1 MPGFIERLETTIGK
15 ELAGIAG
22 FAHETFQTRVGEHGH
37 TGMAII
43 ETIAEVCRNH
53 PNIVGIGAGILVERL
68 LVAEKHAHDA
78 HLAVLAEHAERQ
90 AGLRPA
96 KRKKAPPPPVTRAA
110 FRLQKGRRLRPG
122 RLAFEV
128 MGALIVVK
136 IANSTTRLF
145 HHKHHGE
152 VWFAPVARIHV
163 ISASIATYN
172 LIAAI
177 NDPKVSAWRNGAIL
191 FFGTDAVKPLL
202 NWYATHP
209 VSLHHPA
216 PAAGALAP
224 LAEPE
229 PEAAP
234 PEVEAETVGWPAPAS
249 PNRPFMISVPHDD
262 EAVADVAPM
271 RLS

>member
-1 MPGFIERLETTIGK
+1 MAGFLERLETAIGK

-22 FAHETFQTRVGEHGH
+22 FAHDTFQSRMGEHGH
-37 TGMAII
+37 TGMALI

-78 HLAVLAEHAERQ
+78 HMAALAEHADRQ

-96 KRKKAPPPPVTRAA
+96 KRKKAPPPPTTRAA

-128 MGALIVVK
+128 MGGLIALK
-136 IANSTTRLF
+136 IANSATRLF

-163 ISASIATYN
+163 ISAGIATYN
-172 LIAAI
+172 LISAI

-216 PAAGALAP
+216 PAAGAP
-224 LAEPE
+224 
-229 PEAAP
+229 AAA
-234 PEVEAETVGWPAPAS
+234 PEVEAETVAWPAPAS
-249 PNRPFMISVPHDD
+249 PDRPYMISVPHDD
-262 EAVADVAPM
+262 EATADVAPM
-271 RLS
+271 RLP

>member
-1 MPGFIERLETTIGK
+1 MPGFIERLETAIGK

-22 FAHETFQTRVGEHGH
+22 FAHDTFQNRMGEHGH

-78 HLAVLAEHAERQ
+78 HLAALAEHAERQ
-90 AGLRPA
+90 EGRRPA
-96 KRKKAPPPPVTRAA
+96 RRRKPTPPPTRAA
-110 FRLQKGRRLRPG
+110 LRLKMGRRLRPG

-128 MGALIVVK
+128 MGALIVLK

-152 VWFAPVARIHV
+152 VWFAPVAKIHV
-163 ISASIATYN
+163 ISAAIATYN

-209 VSLHHPA
+209 VSLHAPGA
-216 PAAGALAP
+216 SPAATDADRPAADAPVAATALP
-224 LAEPE
+224 TSM
-229 PEAAP
+229 
-234 PEVEAETVGWPAPAS
+234 V
-249 PNRPFMISVPHDD
+249 FVPHDD
-262 EAVADVAPM
+262 LAEDVAPI
-271 RLS
+271 RLP